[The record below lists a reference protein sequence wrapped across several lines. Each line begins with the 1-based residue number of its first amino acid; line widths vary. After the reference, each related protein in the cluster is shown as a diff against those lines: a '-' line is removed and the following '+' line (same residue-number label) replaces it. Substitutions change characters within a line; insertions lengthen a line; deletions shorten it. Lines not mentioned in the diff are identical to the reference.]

1 MDYAGYHFDGGE
13 NFNTWRSNSY
23 CQRRDI
29 FRADTGK
36 FTGKPRT
43 FIGPLYHDL
52 MSCGTGVPPDKF
64 IYVLTSK
71 FLSKFLQRSCFSAR
85 LLNRGYRVR
94 DSVWATNFFVFC
106 ILGVEIKI
114 QLTMN
119 EPMKMID
126 YFRTVAEPDPI
137 RSYKI
142 KLDRIGN

>member
-1 MDYAGYHFDGGE
+1 MQLVTSSTSAQSVLMDYAGYHFDGGE

-71 FLSKFLQRSCFSAR
+71 SF
-85 LLNRGYRVR
+85 
-94 DSVWATNFFVFC
+94 
-106 ILGVEIKI
+106 IK
-114 QLTMN
+114 
-119 EPMKMID
+119 
-126 YFRTVAEPDPI
+126 API
-137 RSYKI
+137 AQ
-142 KLDRIGN
+142 

>member
-1 MDYAGYHFDGGE
+1 MLLVMSSTSNQSVLMDDAGYFFNGSD

-29 FRADTGK
+29 FQDKITGK

-71 FLSKFLQRSCFSAR
+71 FLSKFL
-85 LLNRGYRVR
+85 
-94 DSVWATNFFVFC
+94 
-106 ILGVEIKI
+106 
-114 QLTMN
+114 
-119 EPMKMID
+119 
-126 YFRTVAEPDPI
+126 
-137 RSYKI
+137 
-142 KLDRIGN
+142 